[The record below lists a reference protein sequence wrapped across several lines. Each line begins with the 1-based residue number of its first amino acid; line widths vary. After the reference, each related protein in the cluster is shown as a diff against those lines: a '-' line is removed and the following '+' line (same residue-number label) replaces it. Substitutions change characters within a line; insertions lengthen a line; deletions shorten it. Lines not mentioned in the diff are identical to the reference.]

1 MRSEKIFWTSL
12 SDLKSWAS
20 CVLPSGWERQIW
32 CDLSPSSSM
41 TDCMNDSYISIDM
54 EKLQQFWHFN
64 WYGKTGIWMVL
75 KYAAVS
81 DHDIGKLK

>member
-1 MRSEKIFWTSL
+1 MT
-12 SDLKSWAS
+12 LKVGQVAS
-20 CVLPSGWERQIW
+20 CRVDER
-32 CDLSPSSSM
+32 DRFDASLSPSSSM